1 MAAGSARTDVGDTAR
16 RVSLR
21 GEKQQ
26 PHRGSRLRHRESTL
40 PCVLQGMTRLLRVG
54 GGEWHLRS
62 AHRSIL
68 VEPGTPSRQPRGQP
82 EARPAVGPA
91 GAESAKVHHWR
102 TVKKKATRPP
112 LD

>member
-1 MAAGSARTDVGDTAR
+1 MAAGSARTDVGNTAR

-26 PHRGSRLRHRESTL
+26 PHRATRLRHRESTL

-68 VEPGTPSRQPRGQP
+68 LLNPAPRPANLAVSPRPGRRWGPRGQKV
-82 EARPAVGPA
+82 RKSTYVL
-91 GAESAKVHHWR
+91 SAPRV
-102 TVKKKATRPP
+102 
-112 LD
+112 